1 MPSARRLRN
10 TALLTSLV
18 LTMGACASSA
28 APNWT
33 YAPPPSPSPS
43 PSASAASSA
52 SAAASASPSA
62 GASPAASAASP
73 VPSGSAAGN
82 PATALSVVASGLH
95 YDKDSLEAPANKS
108 FQINF
113 DNQDQATMHNIQIAD
128 ATNTVVWK
136 GDIVTGPA
144 KTTYT
149 VTPLAAATYTFYCV
163 VHPDMKGTLTI
174 K

>member
-1 MPSARRLRN
+1 MTSARHLRN
-10 TALLTSLV
+10 AALLTSLV
-18 LTMGACASSA
+18 LTLGACASSA

-33 YAPPPSPSPS
+33 YAPPPSPSAS
-43 PSASAASSA
+43 PSASAGS
-52 SAAASASPSA
+52 SASPSA

-73 VPSGSAAGN
+73 LPSGSAAGN
-82 PATALSVVASGLH
+82 PATALNLVASGLH
-95 YDKDSLEAPANKS
+95 YDKDSLEATANKP

-113 DNQDQATMHNIQIAD
+113 DNQDQATMHNVQIAD
-128 ATNTVVWK
+128 ATNAVVWK

-163 VHPDMKGTLTI
+163 VHPDMKGTLTV